1 MPTWLPGDAPLVFDQ
16 LRFWWT
22 RLRTT
27 VYEILP
33 AERTILPLAD
43 LPSRGDTAFASAIDL
58 GNGRFAIANYSSP
71 LEGADWPWAV
81 GQNIETRIYSLALD
95 LP

>member
-1 MPTWLPGDAPLVFDQ
+1 
-16 LRFWWT
+16 
-22 RLRTT
+22 

-33 AERTILPLAD
+33 EERRIVPLLD

-58 GNGRFAIANYSSP
+58 GGGRFAVANYSSP
-71 LEGADWPWAV
+71 LEDTDWPWAV
-81 GQNIETRIYSLALD
+81 GQNVETRIYSLVLD